1 MQSSPWNRWPRKMAG
16 WVRAAHLQAELEV
29 LVAEVR
35 SLHRRVLCRSASRLF
50 RKGRRSRRV
59 RIDRHKLGLLGTHQL
74 SASNTFQDR
83 VADSPEARIHR
94 ISEAF
99 IRLQE
104 VGGSQKS
111 RLSGRPQV
119 PLEQQC
125 HKQSDGGHRAL
136 QELLVQKACL
146 VGAAQSYL
154 ARGRTL
160 KTEAAACT
168 PKMLCVGADAASAPG
183 LPGVHPRVLATWE
196 LTGHRWGLF
205 GATPGSG

>member
-1 MQSSPWNRWPRKMAG
+1 M
-16 WVRAAHLQAELEV
+16 
-29 LVAEVR
+29 
-35 SLHRRVLCRSASRLF
+35 LCRSASRLF
-50 RKGRRSRRV
+50 RKGRRSRHV
-59 RIDRHKLGLLGTHQL
+59 GTNHHKLGLLGTHHL
-74 SASNTFQDR
+74 SASITFQDR

-99 IRLQE
+99 IGLQE

-125 HKQSDGGHRAL
+125 HKRSDGGHGAL
-136 QELLVQKACL
+136 QEMLIQKPCL

-154 ARGRTL
+154 TRGQTL
-160 KTEAAACT
+160 KTQAAAQM
-168 PKMLCVGADAASAPG
+168 PKMLGMREDAASAPS
-183 LPGVHPRVLATWE
+183 LPGIHPRVLATWE